1 MSSAG
6 WVEFLLFGVLLAIS
20 TPLLGVYMYRVY
32 FTDRA
37 PGDRFFLP
45 AEKLIYR
52 LIGVDPE
59 GEQRWRGYAMSLL
72 AFSLVSLL
80 FTYALLR
87 LQAHLP
93 LNPDHLAAVNPG
105 LSFNTAASF
114 LTNTNWQSYAGES
127 TMSQLSQMM
136 ALVLHQYVSA
146 AVGMAVAVAFTR
158 AIIRRRRN
166 TIGNFWVDLVRS
178 TTRILLPICFVFAA
192 VFMSQGVIQNFHPSR
207 TVTTVAAQG
216 VDSKGNL
223 ISTQTVPGGP
233 VASMEPIED
242 MGDNG
247 GGYFNANTA
256 HPYQGP
262 NAAVGLLAMWLVVM
276 IPFAF
281 PITFGKA
288 VGSMKQGLVVLASM
302 VILFVVA
309 LAAVYPIEGHGNN
322 KLRLAGVS
330 QAATAT
336 SPGGNL
342 EGKETRFGAAYST
355 LNAMSVT
362 ATSAG
367 AQGSAHESYV
377 PIAGSIPLVNMMLG
391 EVSPGG
397 DGSGLYGKLILVLT
411 AVFIAGLMVGR
422 TPEYL
427 GKKIQAQEMKLV
439 VIYLL
444 AVPLVTLVF
453 AGIAIVFQPA
463 VNQIL
468 SSGPHGL
475 TELVYSYSSSANNN
489 GSAFAGLSANTQWY
503 NTTLGLTMLVGRF
516 FTIIPVLAIGGSIVR
531 KQVVP
536 ATAGTFRTDTPLFLG
551 LLLGVT
557 VIIVGLIYFPVVALG
572 PIVEQLAGH
581 F

>member
-1 MSSAG
+1 MDAAG
-6 WVEFLLFGVLLAIS
+6 WLQFGLFGVLIAIS
-20 TPLLGVYMYRVY
+20 TPLLGIYMYRVF
-32 FTDRA
+32 FTEKA
-37 PGDRFFLP
+37 PGDRVFQP
-45 AEKLIYR
+45 IENLIYR
-52 LIGVDPE
+52 VIGVDPE

-87 LQAHLP
+87 FQAHLP
-93 LNPDHLAAVNPG
+93 LNPDHLPGVGPG
-105 LSFNTAASF
+105 LSFNTAISF

-127 TMSQLSQMM
+127 TMSQLSQML
-136 ALVLHQYVSA
+136 ALVLHQFLSA

-158 AIIRRRRN
+158 AIIRRRQR
-166 TIGNFWVDLVRS
+166 TIGNFWVDMVRS
-178 TTRILLPICFVFAA
+178 MTRILLPICFVFSV
-192 VFMSQGVIQNFHPSR
+192 VFISQGVVQNFHPSR

-216 VDSKGNL
+216 VDSKGNV

-262 NAAVGLLAMWLVVM
+262 NALTNLLAMWLVAM

-288 VGSMKQGLVVLASM
+288 VGSMKQGFVVLASM

-309 LAAVYPIEGHGNN
+309 IAVVYPLEGNGNN
-322 KLRLAGVS
+322 KITLAGVS
-330 QAATAT
+330 QTATST
-336 SPGGNL
+336 SPGGNM
-342 EGKETRFGAAYST
+342 EGKETRFGAGSST

-367 AQGSAHESYV
+367 AQGSAHESYT
-377 PIAGSIPLVNMMLG
+377 PLGGSVPLVNMMLG

-397 DGSGLYGKLILVLT
+397 DGAGLYGKLILVLT

-427 GKKIQAQEMKLV
+427 GKKIQSQEMKLV

-444 AVPLVTLVF
+444 AVPMVTLAF
-453 AGIAIVFQPA
+453 AGAAIVLPTA
-463 VNQIL
+463 LNSLL

-475 TELVYSYSSSANNN
+475 TEMVYAYSSSANNN
-489 GSAFAGLSANTQWY
+489 GSAFAGISANTQWY
-503 NTTLGLTMLVGRF
+503 NTTLGLTMLAGRF
-516 FTIIPVLAIGGSIVR
+516 FTIIPVLAIGGSVVR

-551 LLLGVT
+551 MLLAVT
-557 VIIVGLIYFPVVALG
+557 VILVGLIYFPVVALG